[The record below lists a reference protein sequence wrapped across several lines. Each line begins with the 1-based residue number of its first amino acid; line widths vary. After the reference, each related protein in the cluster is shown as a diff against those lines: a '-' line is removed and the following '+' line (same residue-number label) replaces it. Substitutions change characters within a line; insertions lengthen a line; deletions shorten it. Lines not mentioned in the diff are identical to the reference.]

1 MSRGNGDS
9 ADQALDLL
17 RDQLETTIRD
27 LRSAADRVDELR
39 HMRATGESW
48 RDIVARADR
57 PLVVESVTSAL
68 TGLGAVGGLFRRQQA
83 LALRREGVSINRI
96 GQLFGVSRQRASV
109 LVKSRTESA
118 PDDAPAVTDRDVTF
132 VRSSDVA
139 AENLHGA

>member
-1 MSRGNGDS
+1 MSRGNGDG

-39 HMRATGESW
+39 RMRAAGESW
-48 RDIVARADR
+48 RDIVTMEDR
-57 PLVVESVTSAL
+57 PLVVESVSSAL

-83 LALRREGVSINRI
+83 LALRRDGVSINRI

-109 LVKSRTESA
+109 LVKSHPESD
-118 PDDAPAVTDRDVTF
+118 PDDVPALTDRDETF
-132 VRSSDVA
+132 LRSTDIVA
-139 AENLHGA
+139 EHSHGA